1 MIDVDVLDEQEER
14 EILEKEIELVNQVI
28 QTAAELEGITEGEVV
43 VTLVDNKRIHELNRD
58 YRGIDRPTDVL
69 SFALNE
75 PGEDDLDIV
84 YDEEMDM
91 PTMLG
96 DIVISIPKVIQQAAD
111 YGHSFERELGFL
123 TAHGFLH
130 LLGYDHETKEDEKV
144 MFTKQELILEKM
156 KLSR

>member
-75 PGEDDLDIV
+75 PGEDDLDII

-130 LLGYDHETKEDEKV
+130 LLGYDHETEEDEKV

>member
-130 LLGYDHETKEDEKV
+130 LLGYDHETEEDEKV